1 MESKHTPGPW
11 DFCSTLHNG
20 ESYQRIVSP
29 DGKRIDKYGSH
40 QTIALVPWDTDGD
53 VQANA
58 RLIASAPHL
67 LQVLDTVA
75 VALEDYYAG
84 MSEWDDGLLAT
95 VRAALAKA
103 TA

>member
-1 MESKHTPGPW
+1 MYAVDDTGGRRLATAAEGAAFRAEREAKHTPG
-11 DFCSTLHNG
+11 
-20 ESYQRIVSP
+20 
-29 DGKRIDKYGSH
+29 
-40 QTIALVPWDTDGD
+40 PWDTDGD

-67 LQVLDTVA
+67 LQVLDMVA